1 MPDTADTGPPRADPP
16 ASDQGGSLGRLLG
29 RLVRRLRSRNGSH
42 ELRETIEELIEQ
54 RDEAEEPIRSD
65 ELVLLQ
71 NVLELGHRTA
81 SDVMVPRADIDAV
94 EINTPLPDL
103 IRWINRTAHTR
114 IPVYRDSLDHVVGM
128 VHIKD
133 VFACWDNLQSV
144 KLSSLIRRL
153 LFVAPSMP
161 VLELL
166 LQMRASRIHM
176 ALVVD
181 EHGGTDGLVT
191 IEDVVEEIVGEIE
204 DEYDEEE
211 QPALIAQPDG
221 GYVADARVRIDDFEE
236 KVGLFLTEDEREDAD
251 TLAGLVFY
259 LAGRVPARGEVIRH
273 GSGAEFEVVDA
284 DPRRIRR
291 LRITNLP
298 PKKNEG

>member
-1 MPDTADTGPPRADPP
+1 MNDQPDSSGPRADTP
-16 ASDQGGSLGRLLG
+16 AADPGSPFGRFLD
-29 RLVRRLRSRNGSH
+29 RLVRLVRGRNGAE
-42 ELRETIEELIEQ
+42 ELRETIEELIET
-54 RDEAEEPIRSD
+54 RNGSDAPIRSD

-71 NVLELGHRTA
+71 NVLKLRNQTA
-81 SDVMVPRADIDAV
+81 VDVMVPRADIDAV
-94 EINTPLPDL
+94 EIDTPLPEL
-103 IRWINRTAHTR
+103 IRRMNRTAHTR
-114 IPVYRDSLDHVVGM
+114 LPVYRETLDHVMGM

-133 VFACWDNLQSV
+133 VMACWDNPQSV
-144 KLSSLIRRL
+144 KLSSLVRRL

-204 DEYDEEE
+204 DEHDEAVA
-211 QPALIAQPDG
+211 PALTARPDG
-221 GYVADARVRIDDFEE
+221 GFIADARVPVDELETRI
-236 KVGLFLTEDEREDAD
+236 GPFLTGDEREDVD
-251 TLAGLVFY
+251 TLGGLVFY

-273 GSGAEFEVVDA
+273 GSGVELEVLDA
-284 DPRRIRR
+284 DPRRVRR
-291 LRITNLP
+291 LRVSAP
-298 PKKNEG
+298 PKKDAE